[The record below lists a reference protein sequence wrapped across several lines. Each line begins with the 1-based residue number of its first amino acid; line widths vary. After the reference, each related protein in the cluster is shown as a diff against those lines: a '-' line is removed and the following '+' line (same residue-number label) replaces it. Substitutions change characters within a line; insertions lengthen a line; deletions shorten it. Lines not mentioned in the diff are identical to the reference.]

1 LIVAGVSAIGGD
13 YGEQRRIAREP
24 NSVIRSAI
32 STMCV
37 PRRQRRIEPRPRRA
51 LEIELINGSKEDTV
65 VPGITDT
72 ECRIKQLRYREL
84 HVEAERQ
91 RLAATACAQ
100 KDRGGVTETLQSRI
114 AMLMERR
121 RHFLHRLRSAD
132 ARDHAIAS
140 GTLAVSK

>member
-1 LIVAGVSAIGGD
+1 
-13 YGEQRRIAREP
+13 
-24 NSVIRSAI
+24 
-32 STMCV
+32 M
-37 PRRQRRIEPRPRRA
+37 
-51 LEIELINGSKEDTV
+51 

-100 KDRGGVTETLQSRI
+100 NDRSGVTETVQRRL

-121 RHFLHRLRSAD
+121 RHVLHRLRAAD
-132 ARDHAIAS
+132 ARDQAMAP

>member
-1 LIVAGVSAIGGD
+1 
-13 YGEQRRIAREP
+13 
-24 NSVIRSAI
+24 
-32 STMCV
+32 M
-37 PRRQRRIEPRPRRA
+37 
-51 LEIELINGSKEDTV
+51 

-121 RHFLHRLRSAD
+121 RHFLNRLRSAD
-132 ARDHAIAS
+132 ARDHAIAP

>member
-1 LIVAGVSAIGGD
+1 
-13 YGEQRRIAREP
+13 
-24 NSVIRSAI
+24 
-32 STMCV
+32 M
-37 PRRQRRIEPRPRRA
+37 
-51 LEIELINGSKEDTV
+51 

-114 AMLMERR
+114 AMLMGRS
-121 RHFLHRLRSAD
+121 RHFLHRLAYSKGTWSLAIVPRVRC
-132 ARDHAIAS
+132 AR
-140 GTLAVSK
+140 